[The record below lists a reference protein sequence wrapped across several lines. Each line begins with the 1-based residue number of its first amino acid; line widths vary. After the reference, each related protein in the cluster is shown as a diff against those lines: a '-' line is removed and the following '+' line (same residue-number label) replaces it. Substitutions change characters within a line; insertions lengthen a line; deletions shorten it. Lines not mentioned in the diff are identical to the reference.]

1 VTPAQSSAVAISLRG
16 VPGRSAE
23 SRATLLA
30 RHGPRLAAFGA
41 LVAFG
46 LVPFVVILIR
56 SRGGVLTGAT
66 GIFPADQL
74 QYLAWVRDIGG
85 HLLARNNFD
94 VAPSA
99 RVFFDPIFGLSG
111 GLVRLGLSPAWAYDA
126 WLPVAAAAL
135 LAGYTAYVRRLLPG
149 SGARRAA
156 LVVALFATTPAAPLL
171 AWVVGLSPD
180 HYSQL
185 ALAVADSTPAL
196 QLWGYF
202 PIAIVLALMCVSLLA
217 IERAIDPSRR
227 RRGRSPLAEIGVAAG
242 AAALAGWIHP
252 WQGATLLV
260 IFFGLAATERSR
272 RALAACAVAGL
283 AICIPLAYYW
293 ALPHL
298 DAAWAAARVQNN
310 LGGYF
315 GGWVAVALLGP
326 LALPALAGLARRD
339 GSVQERILVLWPL
352 AALSLYWLNPPYAIH
367 TLEGITL
374 PLAVLAV
381 RGCLRL
387 RVRGPA
393 AALLVAAATLPGLAF
408 AGYLLYRTTNERREP
423 YVMASDDARALRAVA
438 DSRLP
443 GAVLAPAPLA
453 ASVPGVTGRQTWLGH
468 PSWTPGLGLRETEA
482 GRFFGGRMSAA
493 VARRFVRN
501 VGARLAIA
509 PCGSSTAIEHL
520 LGPRLASTRRIG
532 CARVLTLRL

>member
-1 VTPAQSSAVAISLRG
+1 MTPAQSSAVAIELRG

-23 SRATLLA
+23 SRARVLA
-30 RHGPRLAAFGA
+30 RRGPSLASFLA
-41 LVAFG
+41 LVGFG
-46 LVPFVVILIR
+46 LVPFAVILIR
-56 SRGGVLTGAT
+56 SHGGVLTGAT

-74 QYLAWVRDIGG
+74 QYLAWVRDVGG

-94 VAPSA
+94 VARSG
-99 RVFFDPIFGLSG
+99 RVFVDPIFGLSG
-111 GLVRLGLSPAWAYDA
+111 GLVRLGLSPAWAYDL

-135 LAGYTAYVRRLLPG
+135 LSCYRAYVRRLLPG
-149 SGARRAA
+149 PGARRAA
-156 LVVALFATTPAAPLL
+156 LVLALFAATPVAPVL
-171 AWVVGLSPD
+171 AWIVGLSPD

-202 PIAIVLALMCVSLLA
+202 PIAIALALMCVSLLA

-227 RRGRSPLAEIGVAAG
+227 ARRSARAEIGVAA
-242 AAALAGWIHP
+242 AAAAFAGWIHP
-252 WQGATLLV
+252 WQGATLLA
-260 IFFGLAATERSR
+260 IFFGLAATERTR
-272 RALAACAVAGL
+272 RAVIACAAAGL
-283 AICIPLAYYW
+283 AICIPLAYYY

-298 DAAWAAARVQNN
+298 DAAWAAARVQND

-315 GGWVAVALLGP
+315 GGWVAAAFVGP
-326 LALPALAGLARRD
+326 LAVPALIGLWRGDR
-339 GSVQERILVLWPL
+339 GVQERILVLWPL
-352 AALSLYWLNPPYAIH
+352 AALGLYWLNPPYAIH

-381 RGCLRL
+381 RGCARL
-387 RVRGPA
+387 HVRGA
-393 AALLVAAATLPGLAF
+393 VAVLLVSAATLPGLAF
-408 AGYLLYRTTNERREP
+408 AGYLLYKTTNERREP

-438 DSRLP
+438 DSPVR
-443 GAVLAPAPLA
+443 GAVLAPPPLA
-453 ASVPGVTGRQTWLGH
+453 ASVPALTARATWLGH

-482 GRFFGGRMSAA
+482 RRFFGGRMSAA

-501 VGARLAIA
+501 VGAPLAVA
-509 PCGSSTAIEHL
+509 PCGSSPAIERL
-520 LGPRLASTRRIG
+520 LGPRLGSSKRIG